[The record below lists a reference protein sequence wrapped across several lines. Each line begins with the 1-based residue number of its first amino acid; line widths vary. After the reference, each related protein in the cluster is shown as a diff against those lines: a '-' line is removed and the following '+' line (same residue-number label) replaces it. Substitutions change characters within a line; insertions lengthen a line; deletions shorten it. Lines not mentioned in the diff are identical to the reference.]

1 MDVSLGL
8 PLAALLLAALVVAD
22 FFVPMLPSATTIAT
36 AAGFLVDD
44 LWLIAALI
52 ACSALASWLGDVLG
66 HRVLRHARTRLRR
79 PLPGAAK
86 VAEIEARLRETLHRR
101 PRGTTLIARFLP
113 AGRTALAW
121 AAVDAPGYRHG
132 RMAAMAAIA
141 WACYMV
147 GLGLL
152 IGWLLGPGLYSA
164 ATTVSSVA
172 AAGFVLGWWFKRTP
186 PKRREPVEAPTAEP
200 AAAGVLAGARC
211 GADELG

>member
-1 MDVSLGL
+1 MDLSLSL
-8 PLAALLLAALVVAD
+8 PLAALLLAALVIAD

-36 AAGFLVDD
+36 VAGFLVGDP
-44 LWLIAALI
+44 WLIAGLI
-52 ACSALASWLGDVLG
+52 ACSAAASWLGDVLG
-66 HRVLRHARTRLRR
+66 HRTLRHARARLRR
-79 PLPGAAK
+79 PLPGSAK
-86 VAEIEARLRETLHRR
+86 VAEIEAGLRETLHRR

-172 AAGFVLGWWFKRTP
+172 AAGFVLGWWFKRASA
-186 PKRREPVEAPTAEP
+186 KRRRPVSAPHAEP
-200 AAAGVLAGARC
+200 APPEALAGSCRGTA
-211 GADELG
+211 ELG